1 MNGSLHDESDEEDD
15 HFQKSPGN
23 TPNPTRRK
31 MRDVK
36 SRRPTKYV
44 REPPKVWIENYVIL
58 SLLKRGK

>member
-1 MNGSLHDESDEEDD
+1 MALNGSLHDESDEEDD

-36 SRRPTKYV
+36 TRRPTKYV
-44 REPPKVWIENYVIL
+44 REPPKV
-58 SLLKRGK
+58 